1 MLFFKGGG
9 FNSIPTVVI
18 MFQHSTLCDRFL
30 ITNNN
35 LGLPKAENFD
45 FLEPGNAISIKEIHL
60 SSNQISKKKS
70 PLAGSKLK
78 RAKLEY
84 QRSRPPVTTGQRIQK

>member
-1 MLFFKGGG
+1 
-9 FNSIPTVVI
+9 

-45 FLEPGNAISIKEIHL
+45 FLEPGNAISIKEIHYL
-60 SSNQISKKKS
+60 QIKFKKNS
-70 PLAGSKLK
+70 PPAGSKLK

-84 QRSRPPVTTGQRIQK
+84 PRSLLLVTTGQRIQK